1 MFLYSIYWAVEYACS
16 ALSKRMLNGEMRGE
30 ELVDEIR
37 CMMMSYATALTA
49 DELKEANIAAQ
60 QQINQRSSSELKVK
74 LPLAN
79 LLERQDLW
87 LGEQWQHQS
96 EAYCTGFSLL
106 NKHLADN
113 GWPKQGVCEC
123 LYDNPGQGELTLVL
137 PLLQQ
142 LIGKGVVSQT
152 FASEQDSEASKTCA
166 ADTNHVE
173 SLVMLVAPPYIP
185 NPQALE
191 LQGVE
196 VERLIW
202 IDTSDRKEQLWSI
215 EQALSSGAVPLVLAW
230 LDYLSITESR
240 RLQLAAEKGQALCL
254 LYLPNKLADNAH
266 PVNLR
271 LTLKRSYFRRNQMN
285 TKAISNEQAH
295 SNKQFKEQTQVK
307 AKDQPQPKKSV
318 NANNV
323 NAIRAVERCGDSC
336 INIIKRRGGW
346 PSKAFSLSLLPPHL
360 KESLL
365 GTPDYLTHK
374 LSAEALVASVP
385 QRRTIVKDLPIEQT
399 LKLSI
404 VDNIAHAAP

>member
-1 MFLYSIYWAVEYACS
+1 
-16 ALSKRMLNGEMRGE
+16 
-30 ELVDEIR
+30 
-37 CMMMSYATALTA
+37 MSYAKALTV
-49 DELKEANIAAQ
+49 DELKEASIASRLQ
-60 QQINQRSSSELKVK
+60 TNQRSSSGLKVK
-74 LPLAN
+74 PPLVN

-87 LGEQWQHQS
+87 LGEQWQHQN

-142 LIGKGVVSQT
+142 LIGQGVVSQT
-152 FASEQDSEASKTCA
+152 LASEQHSKVSKTSA
-166 ADTNHVE
+166 TDTNHAE
-173 SLVMLVAPPYIP
+173 PLVMLVAPPYIP

-191 LQGVE
+191 LQGIE

-202 IDTSDRKEQLWSI
+202 IDSSDRKEQLWAI

-254 LYLPNKLADNAH
+254 LYLPSKLADNSH

-271 LTLKRSYFRRNQMN
+271 LTLKRSFFSRKQMSTKVTAN
-285 TKAISNEQAH
+285 TQLFSQ
-295 SNKQFKEQTQVK
+295 EQT
-307 AKDQPQPKKSV
+307 KKRV
-318 NANNV
+318 NANSGNT
-323 NAIRAVERCGDSC
+323 IRAVEHCGDSN

-360 KESLL
+360 QESLL
-365 GTPDYLTHK
+365 GTANYLTPR
-374 LSAEALVASVP
+374 LAAEVLADVEPHRV
-385 QRRTIVKDLPIEQT
+385 TTDKDLQIEQT
-399 LKLSI
+399 FKLSI
-404 VDNIAHAAP
+404 VNNASHLAPN

>member
-1 MFLYSIYWAVEYACS
+1 
-16 ALSKRMLNGEMRGE
+16 
-30 ELVDEIR
+30 
-37 CMMMSYATALTA
+37 MSYAKALTV
-49 DELKEANIAAQ
+49 DELKEASIAASQ
-60 QQINQRSSSELKVK
+60 QANQCSSSGLTVK
-74 LPLAN
+74 PPLAN

-87 LGEQWQHQS
+87 LGEQWQHQN

-142 LIGKGVVSQT
+142 LIGQRLVSQT
-152 FASEQDSEASKTCA
+152 LASEQHSEVSKTD
-166 ADTNHVE
+166 ADHTNHAE

-191 LQGVE
+191 LQGIE

-202 IDTSDRKEQLWSI
+202 IDSSDRKEQLWAI

-230 LDYLSITESR
+230 LGYLSITESR

-254 LYLPNKLADNAH
+254 LYLPSKLADNSH

-271 LTLKRSYFRRNQMN
+271 LTLKRSFFRRKQMS
-285 TKAISNEQAH
+285 TKVT
-295 SNKQFKEQTQVK
+295 SNKQLFSQDQIL
-307 AKDQPQPKKSV
+307 AKKRV
-318 NANNV
+318 NANSANT
-323 NAIRAVERCGDSC
+323 IRAVERCGDSS

-365 GTPDYLTHK
+365 GTANYLTPR
-374 LSAEALVASVP
+374 LAAEALVDVASH
-385 QRRTIVKDLPIEQT
+385 RRLTDKDLQIEQT
-399 LKLSI
+399 FKLSI
-404 VDNIAHAAP
+404 VNNAIHSAPN

>member
-1 MFLYSIYWAVEYACS
+1 
-16 ALSKRMLNGEMRGE
+16 
-30 ELVDEIR
+30 
-37 CMMMSYATALTA
+37 MSYATALTV
-49 DELKEANIAAQ
+49 DELKDASIAASQ
-60 QQINQRSSSELKVK
+60 QTNQRSNSELKTK
-74 LPLAN
+74 QPLAN
-79 LLERQDLW
+79 LLEREDLW
-87 LGEQWQHQS
+87 LGEQWQHQN

-106 NKHLADN
+106 NRHLADN

-142 LIGKGVVSQT
+142 LIGQRVVSQT
-152 FASEQDSEASKTCA
+152 LAGEHHCESSKTGIDHTSA
-166 ADTNHVE
+166 NHAE

-202 IDTSDRKEQLWSI
+202 IDSSDRKEQLWAI

-254 LYLPNKLADNAH
+254 LYLPSKLADNSH

-271 LTLKRSYFRRNQMN
+271 LTLKRSYFRRNQLN
-285 TKAISNEQAH
+285 TKAIYNEQAH
-295 SNKQFKEQTQVK
+295 SNKQGKEQTQVK

-323 NAIRAVERCGDSC
+323 NGVRAVERCGDSS

-346 PSKAFSLSLLPPHL
+346 PSKAFSLSLLSPHL

-385 QRRTIVKDLPIEQT
+385 QRRVIVKDLPIEQT
-399 LKLSI
+399 IKLSI
-404 VDNIAHAAP
+404 VDNIAHAVP